1 MKEDFSKHLLPTD
14 IKLLKLLAR
23 LKKEDIHGFYSLIF
37 ESLSNNQEYAVDDP
51 TPADNK
57 IKALTKVMDY
67 FVSIEEYENCAV
79 VRNIIDK
86 IKAKAE

>member
-14 IKLLKLLAR
+14 VKLLKLLAR
-23 LKKEDIHGFYSLIF
+23 LKKEDKHGFYSLIF
-37 ESLSNNQEYAVDDP
+37 ESLSNNQECAVDDP
-51 TPADNK
+51 SPADTK

-86 IKAKAE
+86 IKAKEE

>member
-1 MKEDFSKHLLPTD
+1 
-14 IKLLKLLAR
+14 
-23 LKKEDIHGFYSLIF
+23 
-37 ESLSNNQEYAVDDP
+37 
-51 TPADNK
+51 
-57 IKALTKVMDY
+57 MDY

>member
-23 LKKEDIHGFYSLIF
+23 LKKEDTHGFYSLIF
-37 ESLSNNQEYAVDDP
+37 ESLSNNQEYAVEDP
-51 TPADNK
+51 TPSDKK

-86 IKAKAE
+86 IKAKEE

>member
-14 IKLLKLLAR
+14 IKLLKLLAK
-23 LKKEDIHGFYSLIF
+23 LKKEDTHGFYSLIF
-37 ESLSNNQEYAVDDP
+37 ESLSNNQDYAVDDP
-51 TPADNK
+51 TPAGNK

-86 IKAKAE
+86 IKAKEE

>member
-14 IKLLKLLAR
+14 IKLLKLLSK

-37 ESLSNNQEYAVDDP
+37 KSLSSNQSYAVNDP
-51 TPADNK
+51 TPSANK
-57 IKALTKVMDY
+57 IEALTKVMDY

-79 VRNIIDK
+79 VKNIIDK
-86 IKAKAE
+86 IHAKEE

>member
-1 MKEDFSKHLLPTD
+1 MKEDFKKHLLPAD

-23 LKKEDIHGFYSLIF
+23 LKKEDIHGFYSLVF
-37 ESLSNNQEYAVDDP
+37 ESINNNKEYAVDDP
-51 TPADNK
+51 TPSADK

-67 FVSIEEYENCAV
+67 FVSIEEYENCSV

-86 IKAKAE
+86 IKGKQE